1 MAHFFTENLI
11 SVFFFYGLAF
21 FSMGLAILIEVT
33 RASELDF
40 SHSLKLLAGFGLVHG
55 SHEWFEMGLIIRTS
69 LTGQVEEEWVYYLRL
84 VLLGVSFLFL
94 VAFGARL
101 IIGPGKNRLKLMMVF
116 LVLGLWSLGLVVIF
130 SSGHTRAQLV
140 AADVYTRYSLAIP
153 GAALTTWGLL
163 LQRRAFQKMGMPRF
177 SLDVTI
183 AALAFA
189 FYGGIGQLFA
199 TPSMIFPSAI
209 LNTNAFLNW
218 FGFPIQGFR
227 ALTAIIAAVFIIR
240 SLRAFDEENQ
250 RRIRALS
257 EAQSAERER
266 LIATRAELL
275 HRTVQAQELERR
287 RIAHELHDET
297 GQTLTAL
304 GLGLR
309 GLTQTIPVEP
319 GLAVRQ
325 AKELESLATDGIAGL
340 QRMVAG
346 LHPPQL
352 DELGLLAALRW
363 FAQEINN
370 RYNLPV
376 SITGTPDTGQVTD
389 EIRLVLFRIVQ
400 EAITNTVRHAHA
412 SHVQVNLE
420 ITDALIRLVVSDD
433 GQGFDVNAVLGGS
446 ERQCIGLLGM
456 IERSTLVGG
465 ECQIRSMPGAG
476 TTVEVSISR
485 VADQAH

>member
-1 MAHFFTENLI
+1 MAQFFTDNLI
-11 SVFFFYGLAF
+11 GVFFFYGLAF

-40 SHSLKLLAGFGLVHG
+40 AHALKLLAGFGLVHG
-55 SHEWFEMGLIIRTS
+55 GHEWFEMGLIIRTS
-69 LTGQVEEEWVYYLRL
+69 LTGQVEEDWVYYLRL
-84 VLLGVSFLFL
+84 FLLGTSFLFL

-101 IIGPGKNRLKLMMVF
+101 IIGPGKTRLKLMMVV
-116 LVLGLWSLGLVVIF
+116 LVLSLWGLGLIFIF

-163 LQRRAFQKMGMPRF
+163 LQRRVFQKIGMPRF
-177 SLDVTI
+177 GLDVTI
-183 AALAFA
+183 AAFAFA

-199 TPSMIFPSAI
+199 APSMIFPSAI
-209 LNTNAFLNW
+209 LNASVFLNW

-227 ALTAIIAAVFIIR
+227 ALMAIIAAVFTIR
-240 SLRAFDEENQ
+240 SLRAFDVENQ
-250 RRIRALS
+250 RRIQALS
-257 EAQSAERER
+257 DAQIAERER

-309 GLTQTIPVEP
+309 GLTRTIPVEP
-319 GLAVRQ
+319 GLAIRH
-325 AKELESLATDGIAGL
+325 ARELENLATDGIAGL

-363 FAQEINN
+363 FAQEVNE

-376 SITGTPDTGQVTD
+376 SVTGTPDTGQVTD

-400 EAITNTVRHAHA
+400 EAITNTVRHANA
-412 SHVQVNLE
+412 NLSRVDLE
-420 ITDALIRLVVSDD
+420 ITDALIRLVVMDD
-433 GQGFDVNAVLGGS
+433 GRGFDVNAVLGGS

-456 IERSTLVGG
+456 IERSALVGG
-465 ECQIRSMPGAG
+465 ECQIRSVPGAG
-476 TTVEVSISR
+476 TTVEVRINR
-485 VADQAH
+485 FADQS